1 MYQLIKGGIVDDMIV
16 AMFVSIT
23 RYIFFL
29 KNRGL
34 WECNFSA
41 YDLV

>member
-1 MYQLIKGGIVDDMIV
+1 MYQLIEGGIVDDMIV

-23 RYIFFL
+23 RYIFFQN
-29 KNRGL
+29 KGL